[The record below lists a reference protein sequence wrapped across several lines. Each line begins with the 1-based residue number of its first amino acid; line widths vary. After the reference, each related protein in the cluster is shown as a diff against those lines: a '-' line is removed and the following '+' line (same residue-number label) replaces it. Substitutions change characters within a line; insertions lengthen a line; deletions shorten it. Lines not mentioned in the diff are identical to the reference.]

1 MCMGWKKAATMICMI
16 WILAAIFLLPVPP
29 SAAAE
34 GNDLGRAQLELLCA
48 LVSMSSYD
56 DEINLIVRHRLQE
69 MGWEYEPFWEKSN
82 AANTNTFL
90 VHRNIPDSGQEI
102 YILAFPGT
110 SSVKD
115 AEVDLRMHRVPFG
128 GASPQEFLEFAQ
140 RKDLN
145 TASYPF
151 VHQGFNDYTWTALF
165 KTPLKDYGNGNE
177 TLGEII
183 AGKLCGEPE
192 RKLILTGHS
201 LGGAVAVLAAARLAD
216 MGVAPEQMDVI
227 TFGSPAVGNESFAR
241 RYETRFPLSRIVIDG
256 DPVQGAIQSV
266 HGGYVQFGSRIDR
279 KQNRNS
285 KLFAH
290 SIAVYLDDALRNFYD
305 ARKDAGELSTHY
317 LENCPSVAAR
327 VYVPYMD
334 IQMDKE
340 IAGDESYMR
349 EAVKDIICGRISQPV
364 FGEEPEKAGLSAL
377 CEKGK
382 SLGCDY
388 VLVEDFRGTRIKQER
403 DNFQIMM
410 EEMLYD
416 VDGHLMEM
424 QSNSTTTKKMTP
436 LEAAIYVQMAG
447 RESREEA
454 MERHST
460 NTLPK

>member
-1 MCMGWKKAATMICMI
+1 MCMGWKKTSIVRCMV
-16 WILAAIFLLPVPP
+16 WVLAVIFLLPVSR

-34 GNDLGRAQLELLCA
+34 ESPLERAQLELLCA

-56 DEINLIVRHRLQE
+56 DEINLVVRHRLQE
-69 MGWEYEPFWEKSN
+69 MGWEYEPFLEKSN

-90 VHRNIPDSGQEI
+90 VHRNIPDSDQEI

-110 SSVKD
+110 SSAKD

-128 GASPQEFLEFAQ
+128 GTSPQEFFETAQ

-145 TASYPF
+145 TSSYPF
-151 VHQGFNDYTWTALF
+151 VHQGFNDYTYTALF
-165 KTPLKDYGNGNE
+165 KTPLKDYGDGTD

-201 LGGAVAVLAAARLAD
+201 LGGAVAILAAARLAD

-227 TFGSPAVGNESFAR
+227 TFGGPAVGNESFAH
-241 RYETRFPLSRIVIDG
+241 RYETHFPLSRIVIEG
-256 DPVQGAIQSV
+256 DPVQGVLQSV
-266 HGGYVQFGSRIDR
+266 HGGYVQFGCRIDR
-279 KQNRNS
+279 KQSPSS

-290 SIAVYLDDALRNFYD
+290 SIAAYLDNALRNFYD
-305 ARKDAGELSTHY
+305 VRKEQGELPTHY
-317 LENCPSVAAR
+317 LENCPSVAAK

-349 EAVKDIICGRISQPV
+349 EAAKDVIGGHISQPV
-364 FGEEPEKAGLSAL
+364 FGEEPEKTSISTL

-382 SLGCDY
+382 SLGCEY
-388 VLVEDFRGTRIKQER
+388 VLVENFHGTRMKQER
-403 DNFQIMM
+403 ECFHIVM

-436 LEAAIYVQMAG
+436 LEATIYVQMAG
-447 RESREEA
+447 QDSREEA
-454 MERHST
+454 MENHST